1 MEETK
6 EQSVDQRFEGEG
18 EGEEKEKEKE
28 TKRGSVEMRFGMVEI
43 IKRCE

>member
-18 EGEEKEKEKE
+18 GEEKEKEKE
-28 TKRGSVEMRFGMVEI
+28 KKRGSVEMRFGMVEI